1 MPGVKP
7 LLGEEALKR
16 SPVVANRAMNRERS
30 LTGSNGYGRELG
42 LDIAAE
48 LTAPPAG
55 APARWLDLCCGTG
68 RALHEAAALLGGAV
82 EIVGVDLAG
91 HFVPAAVPPGLTLVE
106 ASVTAWAPEGR
117 FDLVTSVHGLHY
129 VGDKLGV
136 LARAASWLTRDGLLV
151 ASFDARSIR
160 LGDGPSRRL
169 TAELR
174 RQGFVYD
181 ARRRRISL
189 RGRREVAFPYRYL
202 GADDTAGPNYTG
214 QPAVDSF
221 YDG

>member
-1 MPGVKP
+1 VKR
-7 LLGEEALKR
+7 LLDDDALER
-16 SPVVANRAMNRERS
+16 SSVVANCTMNRERS

-42 LDIAAE
+42 IDVLAE
-48 LTAPPAG
+48 LPEG
-55 APARWLDLCCGTG
+55 ARWLDLCCGTG
-68 RALHEAAALLGGAV
+68 RALYEAAALLGGTA

-91 HFVPAAVPPGLTLVE
+91 HFVPASPPPGLTLVA
-106 ASVTAWAPEGR
+106 ASVVDWTPEGR

-136 LARAASWLTRDGLLV
+136 LARAASWLSDDGLLV
-151 ASFDARSIR
+151 ASFDARSVR
-160 LGDGPSRRL
+160 LADGTPMGRRL

-174 RQGFVYD
+174 RQGFTYD
-181 ARRRRISL
+181 TARRRISL
-189 RGRREVAFPYRYL
+189 RGRREVRFPYRYL

-221 YDG
+221 YG

>member
-1 MPGVKP
+1 MRR
-7 LLGEEALKR
+7 LLDEVALER
-16 SPVVANRAMNRERS
+16 SPVVANRTMNRERS

-48 LTAPPAG
+48 LSAPPG
-55 APARWLDLCCGTG
+55 GMPARWLDLCCGTG
-68 RALHEAAALLGGAV
+68 RALFEAAALLGGAV

-91 HFVPAAVPPGLTLVE
+91 HFVPAAVPRGLTLVE

-117 FDLVTSVHGLHY
+117 FDLITSVHGLHY

-136 LARAASWLTRDGLLV
+136 LARAASWLTGDGLLV
-151 ASFDARSIR
+151 ASFDARSVR
-160 LGDGPSRRL
+160 LGDGTAGSRRL

-174 RQGFVYD
+174 RQGFAYD

-189 RGRREVAFPYRYL
+189 RGHREVAFPYRYL
-202 GADDTAGPNYTG
+202 GADDAAGPNYTG

-221 YDG
+221 YET